1 MATQTPEPILN
12 LKQLYDRTEQLW
24 TQPLQTLF
32 GTESFVG
39 AMSATRE
46 NVLSQQKASRE
57 VLERHWDT
65 LRLPTKTDQ
74 ARLAAQV
81 VTLEN
86 KVEGLQDQLESLESK
101 LDAVL
106 LSLSALSE
114 RLGHEGAPARSKK
127 TV

>member
-1 MATQTPEPILN
+1 MATPTAEPIVN
-12 LKQLYDRTEQLW
+12 LKQLYDRTEQFW

-46 NVLSQQKASRE
+46 NVLTQTKTSRE
-57 VLERHWDT
+57 LLERHWDT
-65 LRLPTKTDQ
+65 LRLPTKTDH

-86 KVEGLQDQLESLESK
+86 KVEGLQDQLDRMEQK
-101 LDAVL
+101 LDAL
-106 LSLSALSE
+106 IAQLAASPE
-114 RLGHEGAPARSKK
+114 RPAATAKSK
-127 TV
+127 